1 MRSRAGNTMTVWPK
15 ILAAGAAALVL
26 GGVAEAQSTA
36 RNRLDPSAPL
46 NIGADESATDPDTC
60 TTTLRGS
67 AEVTQDR
74 TRLRARTLKAFQI
87 KGRSSCGDITRVE
100 GKGDVFYVTPAQTVR
115 ADEAIYDLKR
125 ETATFTGNVVAMQGK
140 DVTATDR
147 LVVNISTG
155 AVQMNGR
162 VKAVIYPN
170 QGGPSQTGQG
180 GSAK

>member
-1 MRSRAGNTMTVWPK
+1 MTVWPN
-15 ILAAGAAALVL
+15 ILAASVAALL
-26 GGVAEAQSTA
+26 ISSIAQAQSTQ
-36 RNRLDPSAPL
+36 RYRLDPSAPL
-46 NIGADESATDPDTC
+46 AIGADESDTNPDTC

-74 TRLRARTLKAFQI
+74 TRLRARTLTAFQT
-87 KGRSSCGDITRVE
+87 KGGSSCGEITRVE

-115 ADEAIYDLKR
+115 ADAAVYDLKR
-125 ETATFTGNVVAMQGK
+125 ETATFTGNVVAVQGK
-140 DVTATDR
+140 DATATDR
-147 LVVNISTG
+147 LVVNIKTG

-170 QGGPSQTGQG
+170 QSSPSQTGRG